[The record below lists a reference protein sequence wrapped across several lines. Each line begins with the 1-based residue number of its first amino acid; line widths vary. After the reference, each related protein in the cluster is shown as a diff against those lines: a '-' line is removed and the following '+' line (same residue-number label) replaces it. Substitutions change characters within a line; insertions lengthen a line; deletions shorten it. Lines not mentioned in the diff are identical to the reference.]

1 MTFATGILLGA
12 TLLSA
17 ALAAL
22 AARAKRAKVAVKGRK

>member
-1 MTFATGILLGA
+1 MTFASGILIGA

-22 AARAKRAKVAVKGRK
+22 AGKLKPARVAVKGRN

>member
-1 MTFATGILLGA
+1 MTFATGILIGA

-22 AARAKRAKVAVKGRK
+22 AGKPKPAKLAVKGRK